1 MTTARLDP
9 VHESVSSRLGTRW
22 GRACVMAL
30 LATGV
35 VLALAGLMRSQVL
48 ATSFVVQGTTAD
60 FATSQVTGTDV
71 AFAMTTISSKSAA
84 GAVTSRPVYSAGF
97 ATGQLD
103 GLCLSQA
110 QSLGPLGTFTLRI
123 EAGDGVAGTTE
134 ISASNMQF
142 DLTRLRGTGSGIKLD
157 GMVQLGLASSDVTT
171 TPGTANPL
179 GAPAGT
185 GYWGIDATAGN
196 IANVRGTLYDAQIIG
211 NASLPNLTI
220 TLTPGTGS
228 SCANSPLPK

>member
-9 VHESVSSRLGTRW
+9 VHKSPGRRLGTRW
-22 GRACVMAL
+22 GRACVMTV

-35 VLALAGLMRSQVL
+35 VVALAGLMRSQVL
-48 ATSFVVQGTTAD
+48 ATSFVVQGTTAE

-71 AFAMTTISSKSAA
+71 AFAMTTIGSKSSA
-84 GAVTSRPVYSAGF
+84 GAIASRPVFSAGF

-110 QSLGPLGTFTLRI
+110 QSLGPLGTFTLRLV
-123 EAGDGVAGTTE
+123 AGDGVAGTTE
-134 ISASNMQF
+134 ISALNMQF

-157 GMVQLGLASSDVTT
+157 GVVQLGLASSDVTT
-171 TPGTANPL
+171 TTGTANPL
-179 GAPAGT
+179 GAPTGT

-196 IANVRGTLYDAQIIG
+196 IANLRGTLYDAQIIG

-220 TLTPGTGS
+220 TLTPGTGA
-228 SCANSPLPK
+228 SCATSPLPH